1 MKEMVTEK
9 GLDSQVTF
17 VGTVTERETIKQ
29 YYAAAD
35 LFLFPS
41 LYDTDGLVVKE
52 AAALQTPSVL
62 VETATA
68 ASIITDNENGFLIP
82 NDLDAFANRL
92 RELIHDPKRVHR
104 VGVQASRSI
113 VRSWE
118 DVVGEVLERYNNLI
132 TRKKLI
138 FIPQKPK

>member
-1 MKEMVTEK
+1 M
-9 GLDSQVTF
+9 
-17 VGTVTERETIKQ
+17 
-29 YYAAAD
+29 
-35 LFLFPS
+35 
-41 LYDTDGLVVKE
+41 
-52 AAALQTPSVL
+52 

-104 VGVQASRSI
+104 VGVQASHSI

-118 DVVGEVLERYNNLI
+118 EVVGEVLERYNRLI
-132 TRKKLI
+132 AKKKLI
-138 FIPQKPK
+138 AIP